1 MGDDTRRLFEHTATL
16 AADFLESV
24 PERYVGPRISA
35 AELRDALASPF
46 PERGLDGPAILDDL
60 EGHVERGIV
69 ASTGPRFFG
78 FVVGGALPP
87 AIAADWLTNT
97 WDQNAGLF
105 VLSPLASVVEE
116 VAAQWLL
123 EIFGLPT
130 SASVGFVTGGQM
142 ANFTALSAARHGILR
157 KAGWNVEEQ
166 GLAGA
171 PRVRIIAGGEA
182 HVTIYSS
189 LRMLG
194 FGTKLVEIAE
204 ADEQGRMK
212 PESLRELLERGP
224 GEPAIVC
231 AQIGNVNSGAFDPLR
246 EIAAITRDH
255 GAWLHVDGAFGL
267 WAAADPE
274 RRHLLDGV
282 ELADSWATDAHKW
295 LNVPQ
300 DSGIVIV
307 ADSAAHRAAM
317 TADASYLQKSDG
329 AERDQVDWVPE
340 FSRRGRGFAV
350 YTALRHL
357 GRGGL
362 AEMISRCC
370 SNAQRMAERLCRDSR
385 ARLLNDV
392 VLNQAMIRFESL
404 AGNGDELTPAVIAR
418 VQQEGTCWL
427 SGTRWHGMS
436 AMRVSVS
443 NWRTTPEDIDRSAEA
458 ILRCLDEVDRS
469 EVRG

>member
-35 AELRDALASPF
+35 AELRDALAGPF
-46 PERGLDGPAILDDL
+46 PERGLNGPAILDDL

-282 ELADSWATDAHKW
+282 SWPTPGRPTHT
-295 LNVPQ
+295 
-300 DSGIVIV
+300 SGSMFLRTAVSSWSPTAPHIV
-307 ADSAAHRAAM
+307 
-317 TADASYLQKSDG
+317 Q
-329 AERDQVDWVPE
+329 P
-340 FSRRGRGFAV
+340 
-350 YTALRHL
+350 
-357 GRGGL
+357 
-362 AEMISRCC
+362 
-370 SNAQRMAERLCRDSR
+370 
-385 ARLLNDV
+385 
-392 VLNQAMIRFESL
+392 
-404 AGNGDELTPAVIAR
+404 
-418 VQQEGTCWL
+418 
-427 SGTRWHGMS
+427 
-436 AMRVSVS
+436 
-443 NWRTTPEDIDRSAEA
+443 
-458 ILRCLDEVDRS
+458 
-469 EVRG
+469 